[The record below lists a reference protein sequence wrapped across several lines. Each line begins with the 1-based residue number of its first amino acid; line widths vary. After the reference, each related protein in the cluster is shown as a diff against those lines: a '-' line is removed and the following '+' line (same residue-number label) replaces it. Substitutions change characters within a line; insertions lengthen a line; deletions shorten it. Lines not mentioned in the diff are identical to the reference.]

1 VFVARLV
8 VNGATANFV
17 IANNGQPIGTGDR
30 ADITF
35 SGNTP
40 YVTWRSQVAGNQVA
54 FTGHFVNA
62 ASPTF
67 VLDSSNVPLTPTAQ
81 ADVREPI
88 SSSCIATPFNADGA
102 ACQGG
107 AIGTPFFLYTNGTAP
122 TALFAQAYDVDT
134 PTTGLA
140 TGLSTT
146 TATLTGTVNPEGG
159 PARVSFQFGTTTA
172 YGQTTA
178 ASAIAPTNTAVSFQA
193 PLTGLPP
200 STTLHYRAVATTD
213 FGVKLGPDQTLTTGS
228 VPPPPPN
235 DTTPPAIKLKIARI
249 TLGKLIK
256 SGKIK
261 ITTSLSEAGS
271 VRASATIKVKVK
283 RKRIAVGI
291 SKVVTTTFTTGGSKT
306 LSLPL
311 TRNGKSILRQLRT
324 ATITVT
330 IRAVDKAGNTST
342 KTVSSTVKRY

>member
-1 VFVARLV
+1 M
-8 VNGATANFV
+8 
-17 IANNGQPIGTGDR
+17 
-30 ADITF
+30 
-35 SGNTP
+35 
-40 YVTWRSQVAGNQVA
+40 
-54 FTGHFVNA
+54 
-62 ASPTF
+62 
-67 VLDSSNVPLTPTAQ
+67 
-81 ADVREPI
+81 
-88 SSSCIATPFNADGA
+88 
-102 ACQGG
+102 
-107 AIGTPFFLYTNGTAP
+107 
-122 TALFAQAYDVDT
+122 
-134 PTTGLA
+134 A

-213 FGVKLGPDQTLTTGS
+213 FGVKLGPDQTLTTAS
-228 VPPPPPN
+228 VPPPPPPPN
-235 DTTPPAIKLKIARI
+235 DTKPPAIKLKIAAS
-249 TLGKLIK
+249 TLGRLIK

-311 TRNGKSILRQLRT
+311 TRNGKAILRQLRK

-330 IRAVDKAGNTST
+330 IRALDKAGNKST